1 MNLSQVWVAL
11 PESFLVVCK
20 LEWDHKALAVFL
32 AHDADR
38 HCIIFMPFYLSKTY
52 SQCFEHLDSIE
63 MFFEIGFGINLAIT
77 MANILSNI

>member
-1 MNLSQVWVAL
+1 M
-11 PESFLVVCK
+11 VCK

-52 SQCFEHLDSIE
+52 SQCFEHLGSIE
-63 MFFEIGFGINLAIT
+63 MFLR
-77 MANILSNI
+77 